1 MQITKIFQ
9 ISDIHIRLY
18 KRHKEYEQVF
28 KRLFQYIE
36 ENKTDQSIIVI
47 TGDVVH
53 NKTDM
58 SPEMIH
64 LTSKFLKG
72 CADLLPC
79 ILIPGNHDGNLSNS
93 NRLDALT
100 PIVNSLNH
108 PNLQYWK
115 DSGVYKFHG
124 LTFSHFGIFDS
135 PDNWVL
141 ANDIKSKYKIAL
153 HHGPVIGSHTDL
165 TNIETGIKVGIFEGF
180 DLVLLGDVHRFQ
192 FLNEEKTIGY
202 SSSLICQ
209 NYGESVDEH
218 GIIVWDLPNK
228 RAEFVKIKN
237 DYGYI
242 TFMLI
247 DGKCTIPSGLPK
259 HLRVRIKYENTTN
272 EQLHDFISRLSKKYN
287 IVELIK
293 VKISSNVTSE
303 IQKTNLGNS
312 RNVEYQN
319 NQIVEYL
326 KLNPDIIDS
335 DIDGI
340 IAINNEL
347 NQLLNTQSIIRNI
360 KWIPKQ
366 FEFSNMFSYG
376 ENNIFDFTDLS
387 GIYGIFAAN
396 ASGKSAFLDALTFCI
411 YDKSTRASKAV
422 HILNNTKDWFKCKFT
437 FELNG
442 KDYFIERHGY
452 QRNNN
457 IRVDVKFWTID
468 DDGSEIL
475 LNGEDRDQTNKIIR
489 DYVGT
494 YDDFVMTT
502 LSTQYDNQ
510 SFVEKSQRERKDLL
524 YKFLDISIY
533 DDLYK
538 VAKDQAKDM
547 AVLIRE
553 YEKESL
559 HEKSS
564 KIFTQIST
572 YEKLHD
578 DLSQRLSEYEFKI
591 KQLNQQLFDENK
603 KFVPVEQ
610 NLNLTD
616 ISSSI
621 LSENSKLLQCI
632 ETIKELKNMLDCEV
646 ENNQQLEIQV
656 VDYVPDLTIS
666 KKVQNLKQQQYD
678 VKLQLGKIQ
687 STIDSITEKQSH
699 LENHQ
704 YDPNCQ
710 YCVSNPFVVSA
721 TKSIQELPMVL
732 DTQSKLNTQL
742 NDIETELQ
750 SLTKLLVIEEE
761 KSNILGI
768 IEQNKIKISKIQ
780 EKINNLKYDGSLIKN
795 KIKQLQ
801 EQEQKYHELESILL
815 NNENIQKIIDDLS
828 SELLVIESERKK
840 LQSEYNSIVGRLES
854 NKREYTTIQN
864 KLSKYLDLI
873 KKYRNYDLYL
883 DAVNR
888 DGVPYRILETVLP
901 VIEYGVNEILSQIV
915 GFNVKLETNEDKY
928 IHAYIKHNGNEYP
941 VELTS
946 GMERFIISLAFR
958 TALNDITSLP
968 KPNFLAIDEGFGVL
982 DSENLSNLGKL
993 FNFLKTQYDYLLCI
1007 SHIDS
1012 MKDLVD
1018 SQINIEKVNG
1028 YSVINVAT

>member
-1 MQITKIFQ
+1 MGK
-9 ISDIHIRLY
+9 
-18 KRHKEYEQVF
+18 
-28 KRLFQYIE
+28 
-36 ENKTDQSIIVI
+36 
-47 TGDVVH
+47 
-53 NKTDM
+53 
-58 SPEMIH
+58 
-64 LTSKFLKG
+64 
-72 CADLLPC
+72 
-79 ILIPGNHDGNLSNS
+79 
-93 NRLDALT
+93 
-100 PIVNSLNH
+100 
-108 PNLQYWK
+108 
-115 DSGVYKFHG
+115 
-124 LTFSHFGIFDS
+124 
-135 PDNWVL
+135 
-141 ANDIKSKYKIAL
+141 
-153 HHGPVIGSHTDL
+153 
-165 TNIETGIKVGIFEGF
+165 IKVSKKVPTVKFSGS
-180 DLVLLGDVHRFQ
+180 LVG
-192 FLNEEKTIGY
+192 
-202 SSSLICQ
+202 Q

-228 RAEFVKIKN
+228 RGEFVKIKN

-411 YDKSTRASKAV
+411 YDKSTRASKAI

-564 KIFTQIST
+564 QIFTQIST

-656 VDYVPDLTIS
+656 VDYVPDSTIS

-854 NKREYTTIQN
+854 NKREYATIQN

-1018 SQINIEKVNG
+1018 SQINIEKTNG